1 MQGRRSEKLYS
12 QAYILFLSVM
22 MLLLAAGSARA
33 KPPAKPTSC
42 PIKITACGCVITHA
56 DTYLALNDLNA
67 TQSNHNCIEIA
78 ASNSILNL
86 KGFSLFGKNDG
97 TGTGILI
104 DKSAKHVIVEG
115 GDKTGPQATVSAWN
129 IGVEDDGDGAVIGR
143 FEVVGTLLIPPNL
156 GNTTG
161 VFLKAV
167 YGSIVTALNAN
178 GNKQFGVLFSN
189 TTGASLIN
197 VSANRNNQAGLKLDS
212 STGNSIGPGGMESNG
227 TYGIWLQSS
236 SGNTIRDSNGN
247 QFNNDTGIRLAG
259 GSNKNRIA
267 SGGAPNNGKAGIVIT
282 LGSTGNTVTVTHNP
296 GNGNPNSDMVDLN
309 PNCDSNVWYNNLGNP
324 SQACIK

>member
-1 MQGRRSEKLYS
+1 MRHMQGRRSEKLYS

-86 KGFSLFGKNDG
+86 KGVSLFGKNDG

-115 GDKTGPQATVSAWN
+115 GDKTGPQ
-129 IGVEDDGDGAVIGR
+129 GR
-143 FEVVGTLLIPPNL
+143 YRRGISVWRMTAMARLSVG
-156 GNTTG
+156 
-161 VFLKAV
+161 
-167 YGSIVTALNAN
+167 S
-178 GNKQFGVLFSN
+178 
-189 TTGASLIN
+189 
-197 VSANRNNQAGLKLDS
+197 R
-212 STGNSIGPGGMESNG
+212 
-227 TYGIWLQSS
+227 S
-236 SGNTIRDSNGN
+236 SGLSLFLPI
-247 QFNNDTGIRLAG
+247 
-259 GSNKNRIA
+259 
-267 SGGAPNNGKAGIVIT
+267 SGTRQV
-282 LGSTGNTVTVTHNP
+282 S
-296 GNGNPNSDMVDLN
+296 S
-309 PNCDSNVWYNNLGNP
+309 
-324 SQACIK
+324 